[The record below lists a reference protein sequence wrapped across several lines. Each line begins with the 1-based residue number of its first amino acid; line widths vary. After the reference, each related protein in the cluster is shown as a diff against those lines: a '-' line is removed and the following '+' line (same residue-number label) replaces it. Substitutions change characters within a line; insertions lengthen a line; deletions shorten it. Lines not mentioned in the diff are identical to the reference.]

1 MAGLVVCLFIIIQP
15 IHVYFT
21 LQVVEKTDLVGRD
34 FLWEIC
40 LNIPD
45 ESIADNAIHLLLS
58 ISYSNLT
65 SKLKKVWS
73 WFNHWSVHF
82 SQACEIS
89 GTI

>member
-1 MAGLVVCLFIIIQP
+1 MAGPVVHVFIIFQP

-21 LQVVEKTDLVGRD
+21 PQVVEKTDLVGRD

-65 SKLKKVWS
+65 SKLKKVCS
-73 WFNHWSVHF
+73 
-82 SQACEIS
+82 
-89 GTI
+89 

>member
-1 MAGLVVCLFIIIQP
+1 MADGVIHDRSSCSCLHSFSTSIDAFFIP
-15 IHVYFT
+15 
-21 LQVVEKTDLVGRD
+21 QVVEKTDLVGRD

-65 SKLKKVWS
+65 SKLKKVCS
-73 WFNHWSVHF
+73 
-82 SQACEIS
+82 
-89 GTI
+89 